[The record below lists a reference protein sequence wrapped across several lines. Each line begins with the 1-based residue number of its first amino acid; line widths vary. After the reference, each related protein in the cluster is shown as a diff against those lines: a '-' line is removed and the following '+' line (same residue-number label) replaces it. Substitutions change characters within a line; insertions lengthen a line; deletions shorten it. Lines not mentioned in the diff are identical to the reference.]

1 MKTEKKRK
9 FNMVNSIR
17 RLFKRNP
24 SELEK
29 LLLMFLKG
37 DGYKNLAEEQGRAI
51 QEHNYRLKEIERQRM
66 IEEKYEYLTY
76 RIENGLTMSEDQLS
90 EYDFVKFICEQSKRY
105 KNSV

>member
-1 MKTEKKRK
+1 MKKEKVTTKKRK
-9 FNMVNSIR
+9 FDIVNSIR

-29 LLLMFLKG
+29 LLLMFIKG
-37 DGYKNLAEEQGRAI
+37 DGYKKLAEEQGRSM

-76 RIENGLTMSEDQLS
+76 RIENGFNMSEDQIS
-90 EYDFVKFICEQSKRY
+90 EYEFVKFICEK
-105 KNSV
+105 K